1 MFQSKQNDFQSKQGN
16 FQTKF
21 SNPKPKPKPFNLNFF
36 LKQITSI
43 QNPYIKSLVLLQ
55 EKAKA
60 RKQTGTFLIEGKRE
74 IELALKGN
82 YEIETIL
89 FLSDLISENQIAQ
102 LTKSSNLSFRAHSEE
117 FEVIEISKEIYQKLA
132 YRDTTEGIL
141 AIAKSKS
148 LALLDLKLSDNPL
161 ILVAESPE
169 KPGNIGALLR
179 TADAANL
186 DAVIIANPK
195 SDLYNPNVVRSSVG
209 CLFTRQIATGTTS
222 EIIAFLK
229 SKKINFYCATLQ
241 NSTTYHTQDY
251 TQPTALV
258 VGTEATG
265 LTEEWRTNCTQNIII
280 PMQGEIDSMNVSV
293 AAAILIFEA
302 KRQRGF

>member
-1 MFQSKQNDFQSKQGN
+1 M
-16 FQTKF
+16 
-21 SNPKPKPKPFNLNFF
+21 
-36 LKQITSI
+36 KQITSL
-43 QNPYIKSLVLLQ
+43 QNPFIKSLVLLQ

-60 RKQTGTFLIEGKRE
+60 RKQTGTFLIEGQKE
-74 IELALKGN
+74 ISLALKGG

-89 FLSDLISENQIAQ
+89 FYPEICSEVEAKKWSQNAE
-102 LTKSSNLSFRAHSEE
+102 L
-117 FEVIEISKEIYQKLA
+117 IEINKEIFEKLA
-132 YRDTTEGIL
+132 YRDTTEGVIG
-141 AIAKSKS
+141 IAKSKKLS
-148 LALLDLKLSDNPL
+148 LSNLKLSANPL
-161 ILVAESPE
+161 ILIAEAPE

-179 TADAANL
+179 TADAAKL

-195 SDLYNPNVVRSSVG
+195 GDLYNPNVVRSSIG
-209 CLFTRQIATGTTS
+209 CLFTNQIATGTTT

-229 SKKINFYCATLQ
+229 ERNIAFYCATLQ
-241 NSTTYHTQDY
+241 NSTFYHTQNY
-251 TQPTALV
+251 TTPTALV

-265 LTEEWRTNCTQNIII
+265 LTQEWRAAATQNIII

>member
-1 MFQSKQNDFQSKQGN
+1 M
-16 FQTKF
+16 
-21 SNPKPKPKPFNLNFF
+21 
-36 LKQITSI
+36 KQISSV
-43 QNPYIKSLVLLQ
+43 QNPFIKSLVLLQ

-60 RKQTGTFLIEGKRE
+60 RKQTGTFLMEGQRE
-74 IELALKGN
+74 ISIAIKGG
-82 YEIETIL
+82 YQIETVL
-89 FLSDLISENQIAQ
+89 FLPEICTEKEASQ
-102 LTKSSNLSFRAHSEE
+102 LAPTAEL
-117 FEVIEISKEIYQKLA
+117 IEINKEVFQKLA

-141 AIAKSKS
+141 AVAKTKS
-148 LALLDLKLSDNPL
+148 TLLSDLQLSENPL
-161 ILVAESPE
+161 ILVAEAPE

-179 TADAANL
+179 TADAAHL

-195 SDLYNPNVVRSSVG
+195 SDLYNPNIVRSSVG
-209 CLFTRQIATGTTS
+209 CLFTNQIATGTTA

-229 SKKINFYCATLQ
+229 EKNIAIYCATLQ
-241 NSTTYHTQDY
+241 NSNGYHLENYTT
-251 TQPTALV
+251 PTALV

-265 LTEEWRTNCTQNIII
+265 LTQEWRDAATQNIII